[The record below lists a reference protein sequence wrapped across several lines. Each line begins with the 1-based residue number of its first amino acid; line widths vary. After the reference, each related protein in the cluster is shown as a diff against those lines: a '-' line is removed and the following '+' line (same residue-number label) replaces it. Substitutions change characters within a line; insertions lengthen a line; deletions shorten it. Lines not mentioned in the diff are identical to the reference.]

1 MKKLG
6 KKEMKRIKGGGGDGP
21 CYLTGCVVP
30 FPVCA
35 NGGTPQLDTV
45 CTINP
50 PRAIF
55 ICCPPVG
62 D

>member
-21 CYLTGCVVP
+21 CILTACVTAL
-30 FPVCA
+30 PVCA
-35 NGGTPQLDTV
+35 NGGTPQFESICPGL
-45 CTINP
+45 P
-50 PRAIF
+50 LRARF
-55 ICCPPVG
+55 VCCPPVG